1 MLRYT
6 KLLVANMVEFRSA
19 FAVLAATV
27 FAAIS
32 SLSGQAAAWSSI
44 SVSRTLNI
52 DGQPYY
58 LPVEP
63 IASLSN
69 APVSGEVLPF
79 TTIVTNS
86 GTITSDTIKS
96 ALASYKASDDVFTDS
111 FLRGKLDSIL
121 AAQSGDLQQPSYRC
135 FDHR

>member
-1 MLRYT
+1 M
-6 KLLVANMVEFRSA
+6 VAFRPA

-32 SLSGQAAAWSSI
+32 SLSGKVAAWSTI

-63 IASLSN
+63 IASLSG

-79 TTIVTNS
+79 TTIVTSS

-96 ALASYKASDDVFTDS
+96 AIASYKASDDVFTDS

-121 AAQSGDLQQPSYRC
+121 AAHCGDLRHPSYRC